1 MKYSVMFQSSAAVK
15 SMDLSVRL
23 TSQEGDI
30 ATTDILLLE
39 VCLSFLINKMGIVR
53 VFVRIH

>member
-1 MKYSVMFQSSAAVK
+1 MFQSSAAVK